1 LPLLRRTDKVSTAPS
16 SKPAAQNEPIMSNIS
31 PEIRKPITLHRIREI
46 AARGE
51 KLSMLTCYDA
61 TFARVFDAA
70 GVELFLVGDS
80 LGMTVQGHETTVPV
94 TLESMAYHVRCV
106 AAGNSFA
113 WVVGDLP
120 YGTYHESPAHS
131 YASARLLMQ
140 AGAHMVKLEGGGW
153 TAPTVQFLCERGV
166 PVCAHLG
173 LTPQTVHALGGYRI
187 QGRSDAA
194 AEKLIADALA
204 LEAAGAAMLVVEL
217 VPTHV
222 GKALADA
229 LTIPVIGIGA
239 GKEVD
244 GQVLVMHDMLGLTMG
259 KLPRF
264 VKNFAADSANTLD
277 AVRAYV
283 AAVKSGAF
291 PEAENAYEQ

>member
-1 LPLLRRTDKVSTAPS
+1 
-16 SKPAAQNEPIMSNIS
+16 MSIIS
-31 PEIRKPITLHRIREI
+31 PEKRKALTLHRIREL
-46 AARGE
+46 AASGE
-51 KLSMLTCYDA
+51 KLTMITCYDA
-61 TFARVFDAA
+61 TFARVFDEA

-80 LGMTVQGHETTVPV
+80 LGMTVQGHATTVPV

-106 AAGNSFA
+106 VAGNRFA
-113 WVVGDLP
+113 WVIGDLP
-120 YGTYHESPAHS
+120 YGTYHESPAQA
-131 YASARLLMQ
+131 YASARTLMQ

-153 TAPTVQFLCERGV
+153 TTAAVQFLCERGV

-194 AEKLIADALA
+194 AQKLIADARA
-204 LEAAGAAMLVVEL
+204 LEAAGASMLVVEL
-217 VPTHV
+217 VPSTV

-239 GKEVD
+239 GKDVD

-264 VKNFAADSANTLD
+264 VKNFALGAPSTLD
-277 AVRAYV
+277 AVKAYV

-291 PEAENAYEQ
+291 PEAQHAYDS